1 MHWLHLLLS
10 FWRFWSFLLQVI
22 MKHFLQTLC
31 CRFHLHYF
39 LLYFL
44 FYVDSSLVLN
54 VSQLYLTNCA
64 CLLILLL
71 LIVGPTLRTSL
82 SSQSSS
88 FRMELKSTSKT
99 KTANYVSMQI
109 WVWHCQCH
117 MKQQQQQQQRRKWVC
132 FERLSR
138 CHIWCWDL
146 ISATALLSVWNAHEL
161 FF

>member
-71 LIVGPTLRTSL
+71 LIVGPTLRNFFVFSVFQL
-82 SSQSSS
+82 SHGV
-88 FRMELKSTSKT
+88 EVNIKDKDGKLCLY
-99 KTANYVSMQI
+99 ANLSVALSVSYEAAAAAEKVSML
-109 WVWHCQCH
+109 WATESMSHL
-117 MKQQQQQQQRRKWVC
+117 MLRSY
-132 FERLSR
+132 LSHSFTLGLKR
-138 CHIWCWDL
+138 SW
-146 ISATALLSVWNAHEL
+146 T

>member
-71 LIVGPTLRTSL
+71 LIVGPTLRNFFVFSVFQL
-82 SSQSSS
+82 SHGV
-88 FRMELKSTSKT
+88 EVNVKDKDGKLCLY
-99 KTANYVSMQI
+99 ANLSVALSVSYEAAAAAEKVSML
-109 WVWHCQCH
+109 WATELMSHL
-117 MKQQQQQQQRRKWVC
+117 MLR
-132 FERLSR
+132 
-138 CHIWCWDL
+138 DL